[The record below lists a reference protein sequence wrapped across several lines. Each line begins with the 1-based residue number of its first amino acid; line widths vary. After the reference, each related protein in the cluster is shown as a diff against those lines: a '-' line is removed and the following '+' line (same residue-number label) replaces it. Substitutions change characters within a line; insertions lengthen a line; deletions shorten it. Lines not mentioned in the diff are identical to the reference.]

1 MAPWTAPFA
10 FRHYLQ
16 CALFPTC
23 ASSVSGA
30 ARPAINSVA
39 STGVK
44 RRQAKLRDCPE
55 HQGLGLGGA
64 NPEALQEGIV
74 LTRQHYSDQPTGL
87 GLQVVPESALSWES
101 V

>member
-39 STGVK
+39 TTGVK
-44 RRQAKLRDCPE
+44 KRQAKLRDCPE
-55 HQGLGLGGA
+55 HQDLGLGGA

-87 GLQVVPESALSWES
+87 GLQVFPESALSWES

>member
-39 STGVK
+39 TKGVK
-44 RRQAKLRDCPE
+44 RRHAKLRDCQE
-55 HQGLGLGGA
+55 HHDLGLGGD
-64 NPEALQEGIV
+64 NPEALQEGMV
-74 LTRQHYSDQPTGL
+74 LARQHFQINPL
-87 GLQVVPESALSWES
+87 A
-101 V
+101 